1 MWTEVALV
9 EVGELEE
16 VVGRLE
22 GVVGRL
28 EPHILLAGLESQEL
42 ATFRLY
48 STDFSSLLVNG
59 HKFGIKVNYHNKQT
73 QAILRQWT
81 EKV

>member
-1 MWTEVALV
+1 MELRLEIEVGEREEKVWSGGEEGEVWTEVALV

-28 EPHILLAGLESQEL
+28 EPHILLAGLKAKS
-42 ATFRLY
+42 
-48 STDFSSLLVNG
+48 
-59 HKFGIKVNYHNKQT
+59 
-73 QAILRQWT
+73 
-81 EKV
+81 